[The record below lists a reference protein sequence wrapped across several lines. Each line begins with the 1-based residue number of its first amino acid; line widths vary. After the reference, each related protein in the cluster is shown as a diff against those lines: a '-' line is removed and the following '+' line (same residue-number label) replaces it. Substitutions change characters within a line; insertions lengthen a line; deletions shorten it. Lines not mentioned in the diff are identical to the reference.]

1 MATILVV
8 DDDPVILKVFKE
20 TLESQGH
27 VVVSAMTCM
36 EVETIFNEKSQPID
50 LMLTDF
56 HLPDAK
62 GSVNI
67 KRARNNDSGTKIVLM
82 SSDARAKEY
91 AEPGV
96 LFMQKPFSRLI
107 LEETVHSLLKSVNA

>member
-1 MATILVV
+1 MV

-20 TLESQGH
+20 SLESQGH
-27 VVVSAMTCM
+27 VVLSAMTCL
-36 EVETIFNEKSQPID
+36 EVETVFKEKSQPID

-67 KRARNNDSGTKIVLM
+67 RRAVKDDRRTKIVLM

-96 LFMQKPFSRLI
+96 LFMQKPFSL
-107 LEETVHSLLKSVNA
+107 LSLQETVESLLESANA